1 MRERDEFRR
10 GRVPGARNLPF
21 WRLLISVS
29 DVPAARDD
37 HLVLY
42 CGHGPRAAIA
52 RAVLRLRGYRRV
64 ELMDGH
70 WAGWQQAAL
79 PEEHSA

>member
-1 MRERDEFRR
+1 VRERDEFDR
-10 GRVPGARNLPF
+10 GRVPGASNVPF
-21 WRLLISVS
+21 WRFLISVP
-29 DVPAARDD
+29 DVPAAR
-37 HLVLY
+37 HERVVVY
-42 CGHGPRAAIA
+42 CGQGPRAAIA
-52 RAVLRLRGYRRV
+52 HIVLRLRGYRHV